1 MCSAIHMKTTAL
13 SERDRVLKE
22 VRAAL
27 EREPRI
33 NLHKFPVEMEFSDG
47 VLTLEGEA
55 EHVAAKKLSLELA
68 VAVRGVTGIVDRL
81 HVAPATHMGDGA
93 ILDAVRDALLQEP
106 TLLNCSIHVIHK
118 GQLEPVRE
126 VTDGPHG
133 AIRVSVTDGVVL
145 LDDHVT
151 GLTQKRL
158 AGVLAWWVPGS
169 RDVVNGMEVVPDQP
183 DSDEEMAK
191 AVRIVLKKDPFVND
205 ERIRVA
211 ARRSVVTLEGDA
223 PSAPQKE
230 MAEFDAW
237 YVFGVDKV
245 VNHLEV
251 RP

>member
-1 MCSAIHMKTTAL
+1 MEH
-13 SERDRVLKE
+13 
-22 VRAAL
+22 
-27 EREPRI
+27 EPRI
-33 NLHKFPVEMEFSDG
+33 NVHKYPVTMEFADG

-55 EHVAAKKLSLELA
+55 EHIAAKKLAMELVIA
-68 VAVRGVTGIVDRL
+68 VSGVTGIVDRF
-81 HVAPATHMGDGA
+81 HVTPAMRMGDGA
-93 ILDAVRDALLQEP
+93 ILDAVRDALLQESS
-106 TLLNCSIHVIHK
+106 LLNCSIQVIRK
-118 GQLEPVRE
+118 GQLETVRE
-126 VTDGPHG
+126 VTSEPRG
-133 AIRVSVTDGVVL
+133 AVRVSVNEGVVL

-169 RDVVNGMEVVPDQP
+169 CDVINGMEVVPDQP

-191 AVRIVLKKDPFVND
+191 AVRIVLKKDPFVNGD
-205 ERIRVA
+205 RIRVA
-211 ARRSVVTLEGDA
+211 ARQSVVTLEGDA

-245 VNHLEV
+245 INRLEV